1 MEGAGRG
8 VRAGGR
14 ATLATSRGTRSCEER
29 TGPAGIRGVE
39 RGRGEPS
46 SSDRTGRIL
55 RPLNTRARGSRP
67 PRVSTHP
74 HLLVPEEAVE
84 RLPERGQRRVPHR
97 GRGVEDAS
105 GSRERRGASAG
116 PTTSFISAPRAG
128 PSFPRRAR
136 TRSRALASRP
146 RPVEDRGSRAFAS
159 RSRRADGV
167 AGALTRREG
176 GTRRSRA
183 AFAAGSERPR
193 GAEISQHATTS
204 AKSHILSAPNID
216 QKREQT
222 TFGGVDPNERR
233 CERWMGGRFNSSS
246 VGFAETARCDW
257 PAFARCHLVPS
268 PRVRQRDVAVA
279 LGFPLPASPTP
290 VAPTPR
296 RRAAHNDARAPAA
309 ARRAPPA
316 HASAPRATRVDPPNR
331 PEERPV
337 ERARF

>member
-1 MEGAGRG
+1 MRDVSEGRERSERAVGGRCEERRGRGPRQVEGAGRG
-8 VRAGGR
+8 VRVGGR
-14 ATLATSRGTRSCEER
+14 ATLATSRGTRPCEER

-46 SSDRTGRIL
+46 SSDRRGRIL
-55 RPLNTRARGSRP
+55 RPRNTRARGSRP

-246 VGFAETARCDW
+246 VGSAETARCDW
-257 PAFARCHLVPS
+257 PDSRAAIWCPRRGSASATSPSRWVFRAR
-268 PRVRQRDVAVA
+268 
-279 LGFPLPASPTP
+279 SPTP

-296 RRAAHNDARAPAA
+296 RGWGSEIGRAH
-309 ARRAPPA
+309 
-316 HASAPRATRVDPPNR
+316 V
-331 PEERPV
+331 
-337 ERARF
+337 

>member
-1 MEGAGRG
+1 MSAREEKGASERSGGGARKEGDGVRVRWRARGAGFAPGDARRSRRRG
-8 VRAGGR
+8 GRVRAR
-14 ATLATSRGTRSCEER
+14 NER
-29 TGPAGIRGVE
+29 DPPGFGGVE

-46 SSDRTGRIL
+46 SSDRRGRIL
-55 RPLNTRARGSRP
+55 RPRKTRARGSRP

-116 PTTSFISAPRAG
+116 PTTSCISAPRAG

-204 AKSHILSAPNID
+204 GSLILV
-216 QKREQT
+216 
-222 TFGGVDPNERR
+222 F
-233 CERWMGGRFNSSS
+233 
-246 VGFAETARCDW
+246 
-257 PAFARCHLVPS
+257 
-268 PRVRQRDVAVA
+268 
-279 LGFPLPASPTP
+279 
-290 VAPTPR
+290 
-296 RRAAHNDARAPAA
+296 
-309 ARRAPPA
+309 
-316 HASAPRATRVDPPNR
+316 
-331 PEERPV
+331 
-337 ERARF
+337 